1 MDFSL
6 NSKQL
11 LARDEFR
18 EFAAAEIAPHAGVFD
33 REERLP
39 AELIEKLATHELL
52 GTIIPRDMDGR
63 GLDMVTYGVLNEE
76 IGRCCSSVRSLLTVH
91 DMVSHTIVR
100 WGSETQKRKWLP
112 LLASGNIIGALAVS
126 EPTTGSDLSHVQT
139 TAISANGSY
148 ILQGTKKWIS
158 FGQIAGLFL
167 VLARC
172 EGKPTAFLIERDRPG
187 VSIEPI
193 SGILGV
199 RASMLAQ
206 INFADCEIPG
216 SNVIGRIGWGIHSSI
231 STALS
236 LGRYG
241 VAWGC
246 VGIAQAC
253 LDASLAY
260 ANERRQFG
268 ANLKQ
273 HQLIKQLLSDM
284 FTNVSAA
291 RLLCLQAGQMKDAS
305 DPHEVMQTFVAK
317 YFASRTAMSAATD
330 AVQIHGAN
338 GCSSDYPVERYFR
351 DAKIMEIIEG
361 SNQMQ
366 QLTIADYAYQ
376 QWNLAQQQAP
386 RSIGEVEYAG

>member
-1 MDFSL
+1 MDL
-6 NSKQL
+6 ALTPKQL
-11 LARDEFR
+11 FQRDEFR
-18 EFAAAEIAPHAGVFD
+18 QFSTEEIAPDANRFD
-33 REERLP
+33 EEERLP
-39 AELIEKLATHELL
+39 PELFQKLRAKGLL
-52 GTIIPRDMDGR
+52 GTIIQQEMGGR
-63 GLDMVTYGVLNEE
+63 GLDMVTYGLLNEE

-100 WGSETQKRKWLP
+100 WGLASQKKKWIP
-112 LLASGNIIGALAVS
+112 LLATGEIIGALAVS
-126 EPTTGSDLSHVQT
+126 EPTTGSDLNNVQT

-148 ILQGTKKWIS
+148 VLKGTKKWVS

-172 EGKPTAFLIERDRPG
+172 EGKLTAFLVERDRPG

-193 SGILGV
+193 SGMLGV

-206 INFADCEIPG
+206 VKFDNCEIPS
-216 SNVIGRIGWGIHSSI
+216 SNLIGGIGWGLHSAI

-236 LGRYG
+236 LGRYA

-246 VGIAQAC
+246 VGIGQGC
-253 LDASLAY
+253 VDASLVY
-260 ANERRQFG
+260 ANERKQFG
-268 ANLKQ
+268 AYLKQ
-273 HQLIKQLLSDM
+273 HQLIKQMIAEM

-291 RLLCLQAGQMKDAS
+291 RLLCFQAGQMKDQA
-305 DPHEVMQTFVAK
+305 DPHELMQTFVAK
-317 YFASRTAMSAATD
+317 YFASKTAISAATD

-338 GCSSDYPVERYFR
+338 GCSSNFPVQRYFR

-376 QWNLAQQQAP
+376 QWNGVEPLRAG
-386 RSIGEVEYAG
+386 SIKS